1 MFYLRLKKRTPSD
14 IARDRRRRETFFK
27 RKQAEIDLLK
37 EKETAVIFLTE
48 PESAA
53 YPAPGNT
60 AFQVPDSGANEAK
73 RDLMEGQET
82 AIIFL
87 TEPESA
93 AYPAPGNTASPVPDS
108 GVNEALAENNRALKR
123 RLLEAVMVA
132 NGCHRALKR
141 ERGKADEEIQRE
153 RRKAHEEITRLKF
166 HLQLGNEALKSLRS
180 NPKGVKL
187 GPTPEE
193 AQAFV
198 AEQERKKVEAE
209 RRRQK
214 SIEDAL
220 KHKLESTHWIEQ
232 RKKERKKEQDR
243 QRTLNLPKF
252 GPETRLETK
261 MKDQTLQYARAI
273 GLAHGRTSFNVSD
286 YREAMAK
293 SFRDLRDAAGVR
305 RGASA
310 VPTRPAASPSLE
322 HCTRSSSGPG
332 CA

>member
-1 MFYLRLKKRTPSD
+1 MQAHIRKK
-14 IARDRRRRETFFK
+14 
-27 RKQAEIDLLK
+27 KQANIVLL
-37 EKETAVIFLTE
+37 EAASLASPVIPAISE
-48 PESAA
+48 PESQPDPIHDTPDPPPE
-53 YPAPGNT
+53 PAFTGLESNPEP
-60 AFQVPDSGANEAK
+60 AFS
-73 RDLMEGQET
+73 
-82 AIIFL
+82 
-87 TEPESA
+87 EPESHSE
-93 AYPAPGNTASPVPDS
+93 PAPDPT
-108 GVNEALAENNRALKR
+108 GVLAEKNRALKR

-252 GPETRLETK
+252 GPETRLETE